1 MAQKQ
6 RYFCGVDFGGTAAK
20 IGIVDEKGKL
30 NGTERLEISSGQ
42 SYDDIFGMVAHCIRR
57 RCRELGVSVA
67 AIGIGSPGFIDR
79 NEGRVLQGSEN
90 LPAFKN
96 RSLVKY
102 LSEDFT
108 LPVFADNDANC
119 AAAGELQ
126 FGIGV
131 GYDSFVMITL
141 GAGVGGALVLEGR
154 VFRGTRGL
162 AGEIGHICLDAQG
175 PFCTCGSRGCLEQ
188 YACAAAIER
197 SYREKIAKR
206 GGSPRRSTP
215 QPATPQPATSRPAA
229 SRPAASGRGKPAG
242 RSARRSAGAATIQSI
257 TAESIFRRAR
267 AGDPSAREVV
277 RETAW
282 HIARVFGNLVNIFNP
297 QACIIG
303 GGISAAGEEL
313 LKPVQE
319 YIADFAWPLPLA
331 GVKIHTAALQN
342 EAGILGAAAQC
353 LERLED

>member
-1 MAQKQ
+1 MKQKH

-20 IGIVDEKGKL
+20 IGIVDERGKL
-30 NGTERLEISSGQ
+30 FGTERLEISAGQ

-57 RCRELGVSVA
+57 RCRELDTDVA

-79 NEGRVLQGSEN
+79 NDGRVLQGSEN

-102 LSEDFT
+102 LSEDFM

-119 AAAGELQ
+119 AAAGELK

-162 AGEIGHICLDAQG
+162 AGEIGHLCLDAEG
-175 PFCTCGSRGCLEQ
+175 PFCSCGSRGCFEQ
-188 YACAAAIER
+188 YACASAIER
-197 SYREKIAKR
+197 SYREKTAKR
-206 GGSPRRSTP
+206 GRAPGPVVRQVEVRPAQVRSAKV
-215 QPATPQPATSRPAA
+215 QPAKVRPAKA
-229 SRPAASGRGKPAG
+229 
-242 RSARRSAGAATIQSI
+242 SAGSAGSQSI
-257 TAESIFRRAR
+257 TAETVFQRAR
-267 AGDPSAREVV
+267 DGDSSAVEVV
-277 RETAW
+277 RETAR
-282 HIARVFGNLVNIFNP
+282 HIARVFGSLVNIFNP

-303 GGISAAGEEL
+303 GGISAAGKEL
-313 LKPVQE
+313 LQPIQD
-319 YIADFAWPLPLA
+319 YLPDFAWPLPLE
-331 GVKIHTAALQN
+331 GVKIHIAALQN
-342 EAGILGAAAQC
+342 EAGVLGAAAQC
-353 LERLED
+353 LERLG

>member
-1 MAQKQ
+1 MKQKN

-20 IGIVDEKGKL
+20 IGIVDETGEL
-30 NGTERLEISSGQ
+30 FGTERLEISTGQ

-57 RCRELGVSVA
+57 RCRELDVDIT

-96 RSLVKY
+96 RSLIKY
-102 LSEDFT
+102 LREDFM

-119 AAAGELQ
+119 AAAGELK

-162 AGEIGHICLDAQG
+162 AGEIGHLCMDAQG
-175 PFCTCGSRGCLEQ
+175 PFCSCGSRGCFEQ
-188 YACAAAIER
+188 YASASAIER
-197 SYREKIAKR
+197 SYREKVAKR
-206 GGSPRRSTP
+206 G
-215 QPATPQPATSRPAA
+215 
-229 SRPAASGRGKPAG
+229 SGVSVDPAG
-242 RSARRSAGAATIQSI
+242 KRSI
-257 TAESIFRRAR
+257 TAETVFQRAK
-267 AGDPSAREVV
+267 AGDPSAGEVV
-277 RETAW
+277 RETAGY
-282 HIARVFGNLVNIFNP
+282 IARVFGNLVNIFNP

-303 GGISAAGEEL
+303 GGISAAGKEL
-313 LKPVQE
+313 LQPVRE
-319 YIADFAWPLPLA
+319 YIADFAWPLPLQ
-331 GVKIHTAALQN
+331 GVKIHKASLQN
-342 EAGILGAAAQC
+342 EAGVLGAAAQC
-353 LERLED
+353 LERLD